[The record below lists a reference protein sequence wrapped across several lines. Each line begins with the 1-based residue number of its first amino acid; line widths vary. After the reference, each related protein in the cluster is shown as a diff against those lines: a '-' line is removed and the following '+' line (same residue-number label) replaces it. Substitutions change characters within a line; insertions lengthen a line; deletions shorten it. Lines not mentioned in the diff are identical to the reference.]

1 MPIAISF
8 AGCRKLNGSY
18 SRPNGAMAYF
28 APIQPLLGFLSLG
41 LLLYALRLRLG
52 SERSCPADQPEA
64 LILEKE

>member
-1 MPIAISF
+1 MT
-8 AGCRKLNGSY
+8 
-18 SRPNGAMAYF
+18 YF

-41 LLLYALRLRLG
+41 LLLYALRLRLE